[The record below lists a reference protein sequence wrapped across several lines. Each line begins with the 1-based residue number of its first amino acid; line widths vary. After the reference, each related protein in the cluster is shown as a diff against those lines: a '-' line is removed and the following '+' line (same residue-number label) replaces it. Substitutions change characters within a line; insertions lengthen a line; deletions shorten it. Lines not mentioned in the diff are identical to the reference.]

1 VQQWP
6 LRALGADDVEV
17 TVAMCG
23 MNFADL
29 YTRQGLLR
37 ERQPPFAL
45 GMECAGHVTKVGDN
59 VTHIKVGDRVLCYQH
74 TGDLFREHV
83 VVASSQCFVLP
94 SGMSYEDGAA
104 LAANYLTAYFCVLDI
119 GNLRPGQSILIHSC
133 AGGVG
138 WAATQLAH
146 SVGSVTIYG
155 TCSPG
160 KRDAVIQNGV
170 THPLSHDTYEAELLK
185 LSPQGVDVVID
196 NKSGS
201 HFSTSQQLL
210 KPLGRAVLIG
220 NMNFMENNSRV
231 VDHWSRLDMSWPLR
245 AACKYISLYSNYF
258 QSLLNSLQQVTS
270 PENDFYG
277 LMRTQIRALVSSLLH
292 GSLDSELSDTTSTL
306 WEPSAP
312 MQSYMFLVIVLLF
325 KIHKVEVKMN
335 FHFLKLICRY
345 HDISFSATKGLAG
358 VFKWLA
364 RGFKCPAQCLKSIHA
379 TSIMFSVYAEKRN
392 LIESTK
398 EFNWKNRRI
407 GVILR

>member
-94 SGMSYEDGAA
+94 S
-104 LAANYLTAYFCVLDI
+104 
-119 GNLRPGQSILIHSC
+119 GQSILIHSC

-220 NMNFMENNSRV
+220 INSVITGDQKLGLWSMMKMWWKTKSVTPTDLIMHSRV
-231 VDHWSRLDMSWPLR
+231 VAGLHLGLLMEKQPDRIQTAMNQIFHLYEKGKIKPQIDSIWPLEKVTE
-245 AACKYISLYSNYF
+245 ASKVLAEMLEKY
-258 QSLLNSLQQVTS
+258 
-270 PENDFYG
+270 
-277 LMRTQIRALVSSLLH
+277 
-292 GSLDSELSDTTSTL
+292 
-306 WEPSAP
+306 
-312 MQSYMFLVIVLLF
+312 
-325 KIHKVEVKMN
+325 
-335 FHFLKLICRY
+335 C
-345 HDISFSATKGLAG
+345 
-358 VFKWLA
+358 
-364 RGFKCPAQCLKSIHA
+364 
-379 TSIMFSVYAEKRN
+379 
-392 LIESTK
+392 
-398 EFNWKNRRI
+398 
-407 GVILR
+407 